1 MVEKLSNEVH
11 ILSLFSSTM
20 CMKMSAWKVPFIRK
34 NPEDASTLPGLGF
47 KVLLEKSVAKYN
59 KHWKGDAHHSSVGHD
74 LLF

>member
-1 MVEKLSNEVH
+1 MYIVRVWRWVRE
-11 ILSLFSSTM
+11 ST
-20 CMKMSAWKVPFIRK
+20 KVPFIRK